1 MYPKSKSNFQ
11 SKLQGLETMHNTND
25 KFMELALDEAK
36 KAGQIG
42 EVPVGAILVSEN
54 GEILSAAHN
63 QTIKLADPTAH
74 AEILTLRK
82 AALEINNYRL
92 LNTTLYVT
100 VEPCIMCMGAIV
112 HARISRVVF
121 GAPDPKWGAAGS
133 LYNFAADDRL
143 NHRVEITTGV
153 CAEDCRRLMQ
163 DFFRSIKEWKRIR
176 QDLRISNLSQ
186 SSRAKKN

>member
-11 SKLQGLETMHNTND
+11 SKLQGLETMHNTNG
-25 KFMELALDEAK
+25 KFMELALNEAK

-92 LNTTLYVT
+92 LKTTLYVT

-143 NHRVEITTGV
+143 NHRVDIITGV

-163 DFFRSIKEWKRIR
+163 DFFLSKR
-176 QDLRISNLSQ
+176 N
-186 SSRAKKN
+186 

>member
-1 MYPKSKSNFQ
+1 
-11 SKLQGLETMHNTND
+11 
-25 KFMELALDEAK
+25 MELALNEAK

-54 GEILSAAHN
+54 DDILSAAHN

-143 NHRVEITTGV
+143 NHRVAITAGV

-163 DFFRSIKEWKRIR
+163 DFFRAKRDKI
-176 QDLRISNLSQ
+176 DANHRI
-186 SSRAKKN
+186 A

>member
-1 MYPKSKSNFQ
+1 MKILTDTHEY
-11 SKLQGLETMHNTND
+11 
-25 KFMELALDEAK
+25 FMKIALNEAK

-54 GEILSAAHN
+54 RTILSAAHN

-74 AEILTLRK
+74 AEILALRK
-82 AALEINNYRL
+82 AALEVNNYRL

-121 GAPDPKWGAAGS
+121 GATDPKWGAAGS

-143 NHRVEITTGV
+143 NHRVKITTGV

-163 DFFRSIKEWKRIR
+163 NFFRAKR
-176 QDLRISNLSQ
+176 N
-186 SSRAKKN
+186 